1 MATCFFSTSNHFLA
15 PSSSPSL
22 SAKSKKSSWQR
33 KTCRRLEVV
42 FREDDFVVGCVGLFR
57 RLNQAI
63 PARPACAE
71 VVLGKD
77 NFSPLGSRL
86 CRRQLYLRTNRCPP
100 RVSGEKSQEGSRLR
114 GRHLRHS

>member
-1 MATCFFSTSNHFLA
+1 M
-15 PSSSPSL
+15 
-22 SAKSKKSSWQR
+22 AKSKKSSWQR
-33 KTCRRLEVV
+33 KTCRRVEVV
-42 FREDDFVVGCVGLFR
+42 FSEDDFVVGKRLLRLGLGKENFWQGCAGLFR

-71 VVLGKD
+71 VVLGQD

-86 CRRQLYLRTNRCPP
+86 CRRQLYLRTNRCQP